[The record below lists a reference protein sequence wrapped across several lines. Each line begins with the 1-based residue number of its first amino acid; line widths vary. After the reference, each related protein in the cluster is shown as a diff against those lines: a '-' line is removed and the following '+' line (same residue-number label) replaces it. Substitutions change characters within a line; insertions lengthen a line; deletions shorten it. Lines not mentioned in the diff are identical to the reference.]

1 VAVKFSAVFAVLIL
15 LLLLLEVLVNAYNIL
30 TCLFKPCLA
39 QVLWCIC
46 YKQ

>member
-1 VAVKFSAVFAVLIL
+1 MAVKFSAVFAVLIL
-15 LLLLLEVLVNAYNIL
+15 LLLEVLVHAYNIL